1 MEDLNQLL
9 DHIVQNQETL
19 ANFCV
24 TLELQLDVGVC
35 NAALAQTLESLGNK
49 LVRRRDHVRVVDL
62 VSDDLRD
69 IGGVAANICAI
80 GAMVREISL
89 NDMTEQIMVPELEN
103 LIDKFCT

>member
-9 DHIVQNQETL
+9 DHIVQNQEAL

-35 NAALAQTLESLGNK
+35 NAALAQTLERLGNK

-89 NDMTEQIMVPELEN
+89 NDMTE
-103 LIDKFCT
+103 